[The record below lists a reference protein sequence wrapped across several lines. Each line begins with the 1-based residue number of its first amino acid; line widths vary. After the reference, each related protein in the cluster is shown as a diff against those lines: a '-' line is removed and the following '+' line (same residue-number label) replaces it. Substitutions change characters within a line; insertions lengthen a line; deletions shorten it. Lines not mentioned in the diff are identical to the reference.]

1 GQVGEYK
8 DAWELN
14 SSARSLNADVTG
26 QYIGQASDFT
36 ALLGQFL
43 SLNNVGASQT
53 ARIIA
58 PPQGGSPNPFSC
70 DPAELQRLRIDRS
83 QWLPCA
89 SRSAES
95 VSGNA
100 LSVQINVDP
109 TGAARAIE
117 AIQE

>member
-1 GQVGEYK
+1 M
-8 DAWELN
+8 
-14 SSARSLNADVTG
+14 TG

-58 PPQGGSPNPFSC
+58 PPPNGGPNPFSC
-70 DPAELQRLRIDRS
+70 DPAELQRLRLDRS

-95 VSGNA
+95 LSGNA
-100 LSVQINVDP
+100 QSVPINVDP

-117 AIQE
+117 AIHE